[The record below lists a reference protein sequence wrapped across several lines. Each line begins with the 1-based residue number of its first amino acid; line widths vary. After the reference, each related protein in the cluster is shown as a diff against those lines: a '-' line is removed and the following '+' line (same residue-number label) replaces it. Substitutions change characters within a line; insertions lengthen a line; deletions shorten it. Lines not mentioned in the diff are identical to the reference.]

1 MRFVTS
7 VVARSTSCYHVSGP
21 CCLSADTFFAIIC
34 IIIINNY
41 RTAGGVWRVAD
52 TENCEK
58 LRSQQRQVLYTNSVQ
73 YLVQYYHIYNQIL
86 DCFFFSVFFFIAVS
100 GYFRYAK
107 NMRYKPRSL
116 ARLKPGKLIVYSRH
130 PSSPYL
136 LWQTYCLPQTPLYTP
151 SPIVHLAFLNLRF
164 SSTCQHFIILKLT
177 QNQTAITKVSV
188 YFIDPPAPPP
198 LLSCGGP
205 AVCATHKSSFS
216 VLSFQFGFR

>member
-41 RTAGGVWRVAD
+41 RTAGGVWPVAD

-86 DCFFFSVFFFIAVS
+86 DCFFFFFFLSLLLVIFVMLKICNISQGAQRGS
-100 GYFRYAK
+100 
-107 NMRYKPRSL
+107 SL
-116 ARLKPGKLIVYSRH
+116 ANLLCTIDTPLHPTCSCKLIVY
-130 PSSPYL
+130 
-136 LWQTYCLPQTPLYTP
+136 TPL
-151 SPIVHLAFLNLRF
+151 H
-164 SSTCQHFIILKLT
+164 
-177 QNQTAITKVSV
+177 
-188 YFIDPPAPPP
+188 
-198 LLSCGGP
+198 
-205 AVCATHKSSFS
+205 SFS
-216 VLSFQFGFR
+216 DCPLGIP

>member
-41 RTAGGVWRVAD
+41 RTAGGVWPVAD

-58 LRSQQRQVLYTNSVQ
+58 LRSQQRQVLYTNSVF
-73 YLVQYYHIYNQIL
+73 YNTQGTIISTTRYQIV
-86 DCFFFSVFFFIAVS
+86 FFSVFFLSQFLVIFVMLKICEISRGAQRGS
-100 GYFRYAK
+100 
-107 NMRYKPRSL
+107 SL
-116 ARLKPGKLIVYSRH
+116 ANLYHRH
-130 PSSPYL
+130 PFTPYL

-188 YFIDPPAPPP
+188 YFIDPLAPPP
-198 LLSCGGP
+198 P
-205 AVCATHKSSFS
+205 
-216 VLSFQFGFR
+216 

>member
-41 RTAGGVWRVAD
+41 RTAGGVWPVAD

-58 LRSQQRQVLYTNSVQ
+58 LRSQQRQVLYTNSVF
-73 YLVQYYHIYNQIL
+73 YTRYYHIYNQIL
-86 DCFFFSVFFFIAVS
+86 DCFFFLFFFLSLLLVIFVMLKICDISRAAQRGS
-100 GYFRYAK
+100 
-107 NMRYKPRSL
+107 SL
-116 ARLKPGKLIVYSRH
+116 AKLYHRH
-130 PSSPYL
+130 PFTPYL

-188 YFIDPPAPPP
+188 YFIDPPLP
-198 LLSCGGP
+198 LP
-205 AVCATHKSSFS
+205 H
-216 VLSFQFGFR
+216 